1 MNIQR
6 VGHRYRDVETGKT
19 IDVCFPASNSRMN
32 RHCLAEKAGLILGDF
47 VDVTIE
53 SLDEAPRSTEEAWLR
68 LHLLSK
74 RTVKPNEI
82 NLDGIFGLLTN
93 VE

>member
-19 IDVCFPASNSRMN
+19 IDVWFPASNSRMN